1 MVLMKN
7 QNYILII
14 IRKYELLDGRRRAG
28 FIVAS
33 EHSESFDDPGIF
45 VELDLAN
52 RIRERVEK
60 WKENGY
66 PGITSITKDLLEHW
80 KNPDREQKFF
90 FCQIE
95 AIETLI
101 WLLEAPE
108 SEKRGIEIPL
118 DGGDIQRICSKMA
131 TGTGKT
137 IVMAMLIA
145 LHIINK
151 ATYPKDLKF
160 SKNVLIVA
168 PGLTVKSRLQVL

>member
-1 MVLMKN
+1 MKTTDH
-7 QNYILII
+7 LII
-14 IRKYELLDGRRRAG
+14 NGPYEKPKLHLNYNREIRKFELLDGRRRAG

-101 WLLEAPE
+101 WQKKNFCSLSGFL
-108 SEKRGIEIPL
+108 
-118 DGGDIQRICSKMA
+118 QCSKR
-131 TGTGKT
+131 
-137 IVMAMLIA
+137 
-145 LHIINK
+145 
-151 ATYPKDLKF
+151 
-160 SKNVLIVA
+160 S
-168 PGLTVKSRLQVL
+168 